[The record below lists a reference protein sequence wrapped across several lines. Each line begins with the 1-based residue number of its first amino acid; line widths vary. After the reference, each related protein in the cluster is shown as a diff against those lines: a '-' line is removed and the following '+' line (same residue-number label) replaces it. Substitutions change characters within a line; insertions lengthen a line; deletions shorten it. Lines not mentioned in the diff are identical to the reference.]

1 MEQASQEVER
11 YLRTVGAYD
20 SEFAKWNARV
30 KKVLKRYRDD
40 TRGQTGNE
48 SAKFNILWSNVQT
61 LIPAVYAKLPK
72 ADVRRRFGDN
82 DPVGRVAASLVERAL
97 DFEIEHYPDFRA
109 TMSLCVEDRFLGG
122 RGTAWVRYEPH
133 VAPYGVEDDGLAIT
147 SDIEQGEGAPPDL
160 ERIDYEC
167 ATTDYV
173 HWKDF
178 GHSPGR
184 TWEEVTCVWRWVYMT
199 HEAVVERFGEEVARR
214 IPLDSGPEPLNA
226 YNDKK
231 RIYNRAKICEL
242 WDKERNKVV
251 WFSKGMPSIIDERDD
266 PLGLEGF
273 FPCPKPLYATTTS
286 DTLVPVPDF
295 VLYQDQA
302 QELDILSDRI
312 DGLVKALRVRGV
324 YDASQP
330 ALQRLLTEGDN
341 NALIPVDKWMA
352 FSEKGG
358 LKGSIDLLPLD
369 TLAAA
374 LLQCYQARQ
383 DIKGQIYEITGIADI
398 IRGQTAASETA
409 TAQQIKGQYAGLRL
423 RSMQEQ
429 VALFASELIKLK
441 AQVMCLKFQPETILA
456 YAAADQMSPAD
467 QQYIPQAIELIRNK
481 PLRNFRVDIAAD
493 SLVQLDEAQMKQD
506 RMQFLQAFGG
516 FMNQTLPVAQA
527 VPQLAPAI
535 VELMKFGI
543 QAFKESRSVEGVLT
557 AAIEQLQESGAP
569 NPQDAMQQQA
579 DAAAQAEQAKVQ
591 AQMQAE
597 QTKMQMEQAKTQAQM
612 QLEQAKMQQE
622 MALEQQRQQFQQQL
636 ETQKMQQE
644 AELAKFK
651 ANLDAQTKLMVA
663 RISANPGM
671 DIPNLEQQ
679 ANQTAQMAQAVGGDL
694 QRVMAA
700 LAAMQQ
706 QQAQQHGETLVALQ
720 SAMAAM
726 YAPKRII
733 RGPDGRAVGVEPVR
747 DQLQ

>member
-1 MEQASQEVER
+1 MGLA
-11 YLRTVGAYD
+11 
-20 SEFAKWNARV
+20 
-30 KKVLKRYRDD
+30 
-40 TRGQTGNE
+40 
-48 SAKFNILWSNVQT
+48 
-61 LIPAVYAKLPK
+61 
-72 ADVRRRFGDN
+72 
-82 DPVGRVAASLVERAL
+82 
-97 DFEIEHYPDFRA
+97 
-109 TMSLCVEDRFLGG
+109 VEDRFLGG

-133 VAPYGVEDDGLAIT
+133 VAPVGIEDDGVSIT
-147 SDIEQGEGAPPDL
+147 SDIEQGEGAPPSL

-199 HEAVVERFGEEVARR
+199 HDAVVERFGEEVARQ

-358 LKGSIDLLPLD
+358 VKGSIDLLPLD

-557 AAIEQLQESGAP
+557 QTIEQLQESGAP

-579 DAAAQAEQAKVQ
+579 EAAAQAEQAKVQ

-636 ETQKMQQE
+636 EAQKMQQE

-651 ANLDAQTKLMVA
+651 ANLDAATKVMVA
-663 RISANPGM
+663 RISANPGL
-671 DIPNLEQQ
+671 DIPMFEAQQ
-679 ANQTAQMAQAVGGDL
+679 QVNEKVVQDLGAGVMAQMDRLAALYAQMAND
-694 QRVMAA
+694 QRGNMAQITAA
-700 LAAMQQ
+700 LAA
-706 QQAQQHGETLVALQ
+706 L
-720 SAMAAM
+720 S
-726 YAPKRII
+726 APKRII
-733 RGPDGRAVGVEPVR
+733 RGTDGRAVGVEPVR
-747 DQLQ
+747 EQLN

>member
-1 MEQASQEVER
+1 MTQPTSQELEQ
-11 YLRTVGAYD
+11 YLRTVAAYEA
-20 SEFAKWNARV
+20 EFAKWNARV

-40 TRGQTGNE
+40 TRGQSLTE

-61 LIPAVYAKLPK
+61 LIPAVYARLPK
-72 ADVRRRFGDN
+72 ADVRRRFGDS

-109 TMSLCVEDRFLGG
+109 TMSLAVEDRFLGG

-133 VAPYGVEDDGLAIT
+133 VAPVGIEDDGVSIT
-147 SDIEQGEGAPPDL
+147 SDIEQGEGAPPNL

-199 HEAVVERFGEEVARR
+199 HDAVVERFGEDVARQ

-557 AAIEQLQESGAP
+557 QTIEQLQQGG
-569 NPQDAMQQQA
+569 NPQQDVAQQQA
-579 DAAAQAEQAKVQ
+579 QAAAQIEQVR
-591 AQMQAE
+591 MQN
-597 QTKMQMEQAKTQAQM
+597 
-612 QLEQAKMQQE
+612 EQAKMQMQAQIKQMEAQTE
-622 MALEQQRQQFQQQL
+622 MQLAQMRQQFDAQL
-636 ETQKMQQE
+636 KAQE
-644 AELAKFK
+644 LAHNERMKQAELAQAQRIAQYE
-651 ANLDAQTKLMVA
+651 ANLDAQTRIAVA
-663 RISANPGM
+663 RISRGV
-671 DIPNLEQQ
+671 Q
-679 ANQTAQMAQAVGGDL
+679 A
-694 QRVMAA
+694 
-700 LAAMQQ
+700 
-706 QQAQQHGETLVALQ
+706 
-720 SAMAAM
+720 
-726 YAPKRII
+726 
-733 RGPDGRAVGVEPVR
+733 
-747 DQLQ
+747 